1 MNCCISRPNSSS
13 VTADDGP
20 GDGAVEPPQAR
31 NHSPG
36 VELGA
41 TPHMSEIP
49 ASLGVLL
56 FAGLKSSE
64 THQFPDATTCQTM
77 ITSALVLIYI

>member
-1 MNCCISRPNSSS
+1 MNCCISRLNSSS

-20 GDGAVEPPQAR
+20 GDGAVDPPQAP

-36 VELGA
+36 ANPGA
-41 TPHMSEIP
+41 AAPNMSEIP

-56 FAGLKSSE
+56 FIGFTSSE
-64 THQFPDATTCQTM
+64 THRFPKCNNM
-77 ITSALVLIYI
+77 